1 MRENLAYG
9 AFEATDEE
17 LVEAARAAE
26 AHAFIERLP
35 QGYDTRVGE
44 RVVKLS
50 GGQRQR
56 LTLARAMLGDFSIV
70 VLDEATS
77 AVDTETEAAI
87 RRSLVRLTADR
98 TTFMIA
104 HRLSTVRE
112 ADRVFVIE
120 NGQVTERGTHEELL
134 EASGLYASL
143 WSAQTDE
150 IEVGTQ

>member
-1 MRENLAYG
+1 MQAIL
-9 AFEATDEE
+9 
-17 LVEAARAAE
+17 
-26 AHAFIERLP
+26 
-35 QGYDTRVGE
+35 GY
-44 RVVKLS
+44 
-50 GGQRQR
+50 
-56 LTLARAMLGDFSIV
+56 FSIV

-98 TTFMIA
+98 TTFVIA